1 MKYKRIDKYEFIGKI
16 GQGGMSN
23 IYKVRDVRLKKY
35 WAVKEID
42 LGESDFEN
50 GMKQNI
56 LEKSLL
62 GEMEILKNL
71 EHPALPG
78 IVDYFK
84 IEKKMYIVI
93 DYIEGE
99 NLKEKVE
106 REGRQKEEEVL
117 EWALQIC
124 DALEYLHHKKIIYR
138 DLKPSNIMLNK
149 ENRVKLIDFGT
160 ARFYKKSMDED
171 TIYLGTK
178 VYAAPEQFGGMGQTD
193 ARTDIYSLGMTLS
206 YLLCGKSS
214 RQTECKEYTQKHL
227 GQFYKIIEKCIM
239 LNPNER
245 YQSCKE
251 LKVELLKYKEYRE
264 KIHREGKQRKRQRK
278 RQRRM
283 QKKKRIFI
291 YSFFVF
297 GIVGGFCYIE
307 KNGNDE
313 MTSIIKKTS
322 EMTNL
327 SEQEELSK
335 RTGISNLSELS
346 KIIQTS
352 EPVKTSEIIQT
363 SKPTEVGT
371 KVIQTSEPTEAA
383 SKTIQI
389 SNPTEAASKAIQTS
403 EPKETS
409 EVIKTVPPTEIPETV
424 KSSQSSQT
432 AKSKGSVNSTTR
444 PIKTSKPN
452 QQSEIEKN
460 TDQTRDSDKI
470 SKKPLT
476 TTQPKKK
483 KSKEKSNT
491 KNEELIIEI
500 IE

>member
-62 GEMEILKNL
+62 GEMEILKHL

-106 REGRQKEEEVL
+106 REGIQKEEEVL
-117 EWALQIC
+117 KWALQIC

-206 YLLCGKSS
+206 YLLYGKSS
-214 RQTECKEYTQKHL
+214 IQAECNQYAKKQS

-239 LNPNER
+239 PNPDER

-251 LKVELLKYKEYRE
+251 LKEELVKYKAYRE
-264 KIHREGKQRKRQRK
+264 KVYREGKQRKK
-278 RQRRM
+278 HGRM
-283 QKKKRIFI
+283 QKKKRFFI

-307 KNGNDE
+307 KNGNGE
-313 MTSIIKKTS
+313 MTPIIKKTS
-322 EMTNL
+322 EMTNI
-327 SEQEELSK
+327 SEQEELSE
-335 RTGISNLSELS
+335 RTGISNLSEFS
-346 KIIQTS
+346 KRIQTLVSVQTS
-352 EPVKTSEIIQT
+352 ERIQT
-363 SKPTEVGT
+363 SKPTEAGT
-371 KVIQTSEPTEAA
+371 KAIQTSDPTEAA
-383 SKTIQI
+383 SKV
-389 SNPTEAASKAIQTS
+389 IQTS
-403 EPKETS
+403 EPKETL
-409 EVIKTVPPTEIPETV
+409 EVIKTVPPTEIPETL
-424 KSSQSSQT
+424 KLSQSSQNDE
-432 AKSKGSVNSTTR
+432 SKGSVNSTTR

-452 QQSEIEKN
+452 QQSEIKKN
-460 TDQTRDSDKI
+460 TDPTRDSDKI
-470 SKKPLT
+470 FQKPLT
-476 TTQPKKK
+476 TIHPKKK

-491 KNEELIIEI
+491 KKEELIIEI